1 MLLDA
6 CVAKGEKIWDIGGTS
21 EFALPLEADGSGQQN
36 PGLKEYPDGVIGWR
50 QAGPVFHG

>member
-36 PGLKEYPDGVIGWR
+36 PGLKEYPDGLIGWR
-50 QAGPVFHG
+50 QAGPVFPG